1 MKRPDASGLL
11 RMPTEREIG
20 MGRRQDIDGRELLI
34 AAALKLFAA
43 EGLEGVSIRAV
54 NREAGLGPAS
64 VHYHFGTKEALVEA
78 VLHIHG
84 DAIVEAIVSRAKE
97 LVAQEEPVT
106 ARDLVELLAQPYL
119 DLMAAH
125 TRTGHDWIKLIS
137 QTVQTDVGR
146 VTPKASTKLASAAAA
161 RAYPDATPAARE
173 RAMRMCFTLLVTQ
186 LAQAG
191 EPSKARGKSM
201 SDLDLLIDFLSGGLD
216 AALRAGSDSRAAA
229 S

>member
-1 MKRPDASGLL
+1 
-11 RMPTEREIG
+11 

-84 DAIVEAIVSRAKE
+84 DAIVDAISRRARD
-97 LVAQEEPVT
+97 LVDQEEPVT

-137 QTVQTDVGR
+137 QTVRTDVAR
-146 VTPKASTKLASAAAA
+146 VTPKASSKLTAAAAA
-161 RAYPDATPAARE
+161 RAYPESTPAARE

-186 LAQAG
+186 LAQSG
-191 EPSKARGKSM
+191 EPSRAKGKSM
-201 SDLDLLIDFLSGGLD
+201 RDLDLLIDFLSGGLD